1 MSRGAP
7 APTRT
12 NWFGPQRRPQSIA
25 GLLMVAPFM
34 VLFLLFQ
41 LWPILSS
48 FAMGFTDM
56 TSRDLRSPFAVNFV
70 GTENFS
76 GLLADPTFRRALL
89 NTGVFVV
96 VAIPLTMVCGLALA
110 IALNSGIRR
119 LKGVFRA
126 AFFVPVVTSTVAVA
140 VSWKFL
146 FADRGVVNWAV
157 GLVGIDGPNYL
168 QDTAWAMPVIILLA
182 VWRMTGLVM
191 VLFLAGLQGIPSDL
205 YEAARVDGAGT
216 WRQIRSITV
225 PLLVPTLL
233 LAGVLLSVTFVQV
246 FEEPFV
252 LTQGGPLSSTT
263 TASLFVYDL
272 FGFGRYGEASAAS
285 YVLFLAIAV
294 LALVQF
300 RVFRRRT

>member
-1 MSRGAP
+1 
-7 APTRT
+7 
-12 NWFGPQRRPQSIA
+12 
-25 GLLMVAPFM
+25 MVAPFM